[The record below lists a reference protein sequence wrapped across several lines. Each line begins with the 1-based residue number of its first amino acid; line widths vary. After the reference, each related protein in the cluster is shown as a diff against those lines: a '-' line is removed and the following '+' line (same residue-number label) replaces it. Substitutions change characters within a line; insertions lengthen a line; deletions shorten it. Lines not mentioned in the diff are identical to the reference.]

1 MTHTVV
7 HENADNTRIPKQQT
21 ITDKQSTH
29 VESTMSAEQQQQAP
43 PQALQ
48 PLQPQPQQHWQ
59 QVYETKDHERVSWH
73 RRNSAGVSMELIA
86 HALSHIL
93 PLPSDTVDCVSLMD
107 VGCGSNPLLVEQ
119 FLSHMMSHTVNNQS
133 HHHHQ
138 HVSTT
143 ASITL
148 VDIAQSAIDSM
159 RRNIESSSFS
169 SFSSLQSTTSTPPS
183 MIHYVVRDMA
193 QKRSSDDDDIVGKH
207 HIIHDRAVFHF
218 LNDAQDRATY
228 IDNVYHSLVDTCNG
242 SSDAYVIVG
251 TFALPDGPTMCSGLP
266 ITRYSEQSLREEW
279 ERDGRFELV
288 MTRHENHVT
297 PSSSSQ
303 HFIFGLFKRK

>member
-1 MTHTVV
+1 
-7 HENADNTRIPKQQT
+7 
-21 ITDKQSTH
+21 
-29 VESTMSAEQQQQAP
+29 MSAE
-43 PQALQ
+43 
-48 PLQPQPQQHWQ
+48 QHWQ
-59 QVYETKDHERVSWH
+59 QVYETKDHGRVSWH
-73 RRNSAGVSMELIA
+73 RLNSAGVSMELIA
-86 HALSHIL
+86 HALSHL
-93 PLPSDTVDCVSLMD
+93 PLHHLSSDTDGDHRVSLMD

-119 FLSHMMSHTVNNQS
+119 FLSHMAHMAHMAHMVNNNNNSNNNQS
-133 HHHHQ
+133 H

-159 RRNIESSSFS
+159 RRNIESSS
-169 SFSSLQSTTSTPPS
+169 SLPSTTPS

-193 QKRSSDDDDIVGKH
+193 QKRRSSSGDDMDDRDDTVGKH

-218 LNDAQDRATY
+218 LNHHAQDRVTY
-228 IDNVYHSLVDTCNG
+228 IDNVYHSLVDTC
-242 SSDAYVIVG
+242 DAYVIVG

-297 PSSSSQ
+297 PSGSSQ
-303 HFIFGLFKRK
+303 HFIFGLFKKVSKK